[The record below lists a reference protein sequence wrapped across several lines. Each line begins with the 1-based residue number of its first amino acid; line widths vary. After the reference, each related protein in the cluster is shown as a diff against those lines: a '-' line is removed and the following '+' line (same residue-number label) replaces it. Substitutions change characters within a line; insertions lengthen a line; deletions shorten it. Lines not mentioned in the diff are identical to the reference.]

1 MDERVGS
8 GTADVT
14 LSGVTAGFRKGVVL
28 NRGVGFRLAPTPAS
42 VWRVGSS
49 GELKIFDGESFT
61 GVRRGATLGR
71 VGKRGGV
78 DSGPCLFAKRDV
90 EGDEK
95 KSSVSIMLR
104 ALSGDGDIVGE

>member
-1 MDERVGS
+1 M
-8 GTADVT
+8 
-14 LSGVTAGFRKGVVL
+14 VL

-42 VWRVGSS
+42 AWRGSSS
-49 GELKIFDGESFT
+49 GERKIFDGETFT
-61 GVRRGATLGR
+61 GVRRGAELEW

-78 DSGPCLFAKRDV
+78 ELGPRLSTKRDV